1 MIYEP
6 YKRFIENELT
16 IIDKH
21 REEVVFKLNKIQ
33 RRFADEA
40 TGKDVVLKA
49 RQMGFTAFITAA
61 YDADFILKPNSQSVV
76 VADSADN
83 AISMLERVKWYLES
97 YERKNGIKVPLKYNS
112 KYELANAVI
121 GSKFNIGTAQNV
133 EFGRSRTIDNAHL
146 SEAAFYPHFQK
157 LLASLLQAVVP
168 DGKVIIETTANGF
181 NDFKTFWDASV
192 LGDTGFTPHFY
203 AASELYPQEFLEQKR
218 RELGER
224 LFQQEYP
231 ETPQEAFITSGNPY
245 FDQGAMAYY
254 LEEIQKR
261 KEQTV

>member
-16 IIDKH
+16 IINKN
-21 REEVVFKLNKIQ
+21 REEVQFLLNNIQ
-33 RRFADEA
+33 QRFVREA
-40 TGKDVVLKA
+40 TGRDIVLKA

-61 YDADFILKPNSQSVV
+61 YDADFILKKNSQSVV

-97 YERKNGIKVPLKYNS
+97 YETKNGIKVPLKYNS
-112 KYELANAVI
+112 KYELANAATNA
-121 GSKFNIGTAQNV
+121 KFNIGTAQNV

-168 DGKVIIETTANGF
+168 SGKVIIETTANGF
-181 NDFKTFWDASV
+181 NDFKNFWDSSE
-192 LGDTGFTPHFY
+192 LGETGFKPHFY
-203 AASELYPQEFLEQKR
+203 AASELYPTEFLTQKR

-224 LFQQEYP
+224 LFKQEYP
-231 ETPQEAFITSGNPY
+231 ETPQEAFITSGHPY
-245 FDQGAMAYY
+245 FDSEAMAYY
-254 LEEIQKR
+254 LEQI
-261 KEQTV
+261 KEHNV

>member
-16 IIDKH
+16 IIDKN
-21 REEVVFKLNKIQ
+21 RQEVQFKLNQIQ
-33 RRFADEA
+33 NRFVAEA
-40 TGKDVVLKA
+40 TGRDVVLKA

-97 YERKNGIKVPLKYNS
+97 YETKNGIKVPLKYNS
-112 KYELANAVI
+112 KYELANAI
-121 GSKFNIGTAQNV
+121 TKAKFNIGTAQNV

-146 SEAAFYPHFQK
+146 SEAAFYPQFQK

-168 DGKVIIETTANGF
+168 TGKVIIETTANGF
-181 NDFKTFWDASV
+181 NDFKAFWDATER
-192 LGDTGFTPHFY
+192 GETGFKAHFY
-203 AASELYPQEFLEQKR
+203 AASELYPAEFLAQKR
-218 RELGER
+218 KELGER
-224 LFQQEYP
+224 LFKQEYP
-231 ETPQEAFITSGNPY
+231 ETPQEAFITSGAPY
-245 FDQGAMAYY
+245 FDQEAMAYY
-254 LEEIQKR
+254 LEQIQEMK
-261 KEQTV
+261 QA